1 MIVRGPDKGASGRST
16 DMLGPSNHVPPPRD
30 EATRKVALIVLVAVL
45 ALCLL
50 MTGLSAALPPAG
62 AELSAQPGE

>member
-1 MIVRGPDKGASGRST
+1 
-16 DMLGPSNHVPPPRD
+16 MLGPSNHVPPPRD

-62 AELSAQPGE
+62 AELSTQPGE